1 MKKEILGLRLIQ
13 NSKNHLI
20 DKMTLAKIT
29 EEIRK
34 FRDERD
40 WMQFHNAKDMA
51 IAITIEAS
59 ELAEQFL
66 WKSQV
71 EIEKKIKDD
80 PDSITDEIAD
90 VGIYLFELADNL
102 GIDIIEAMHAKLK
115 KNAIKYP
122 ILKSKGSNL
131 KYTDLD

>member
-1 MKKEILGLRLIQ
+1 
-13 NSKNHLI
+13 
-20 DKMTLAKIT
+20 MTLAEIT

-34 FRDERD
+34 FRDERE

-71 EIEKKIKDD
+71 EIEKKIKDN
-80 PDSITDEIAD
+80 PDSITEEIAD

-102 GIDIIEAMHAKLK
+102 GIDIIEAMHLKLK

-122 ILKSKGSNL
+122 ILKAKGSNR
-131 KYTDLD
+131 KYTELD